1 MTNIKEQAVAKNP
14 MDEVYA
20 IRQMI
25 SRQYGPSVRAI
36 SKGILKEQPE
46 AEKEG
51 FVFIDLPQVRHQE
64 MLAALANI

>member
-1 MTNIKEQAVAKNP
+1 

-25 SRQYGPSVRAI
+25 SRQYGPTVRAI
-36 SKGILKEQPE
+36 SNGILKEQPE

-51 FVFIDLPQVRHQE
+51 FVFTDLP
-64 MLAALANI
+64 

>member
-1 MTNIKEQAVAKNP
+1 MKNTKKKTIAMDP
-14 MDEVYA
+14 MNEVHA

-25 SRQYGPSVRAI
+25 SRQYGRTVRSI
-36 SKGILKEQPE
+36 SQGILKEQPE

-64 MLAALANI
+64 MLNTLA